1 MVLISVTAFY
11 EKSRQTCHLSHL
23 GLADISE
30 ALASKVGEE
39 LVNDSP
45 LLALGGPMH
54 EELVS
59 VFG

>member
-11 EKSRQTCHLSHL
+11 EKSRQTCHLAYVR
-23 GLADISE
+23 LADISE

-39 LVNDSP
+39 LVNDNP
-45 LLALGGPMH
+45 LLALGCPMN